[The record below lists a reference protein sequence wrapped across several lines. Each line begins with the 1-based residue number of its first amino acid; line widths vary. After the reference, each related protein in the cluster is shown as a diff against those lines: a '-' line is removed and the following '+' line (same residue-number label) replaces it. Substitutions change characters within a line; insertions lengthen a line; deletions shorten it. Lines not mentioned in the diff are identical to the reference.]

1 MYIMLLYSI
10 YVYIWH
16 IIYIMHHA
24 YKNIMPYTSN
34 IRVHIVMAYTCI
46 DVIMPY
52 KCTYVYIC
60 HIQAIYMYIHAIYMY
75 IHAIYMYIHAIY
87 MYIHAI

>member
-24 YKNIMPYTSN
+24 NKNIMPYTSN
-34 IRVHIVMAYTCI
+34 IRVHIFMAYTCI
-46 DVIMPY
+46 DAIMPY
-52 KCTYVYIC
+52 KCTYVYIY
-60 HIQAIYMYIHAIYMY
+60 AIYKPYTCI
-75 IHAIYMYIHAIY
+75 
-87 MYIHAI
+87 